1 MEADLSV
8 FLANKITWIVCGGM
22 AAMMLAAICALFF
35 VSRKSQKVM
44 ESMLGIMLQ
53 PERVKIHDASR
64 VLRTLMAEE
73 ISKIEAGFKTMSDT
87 LREQIAVA
95 NKLHEEL
102 GAQNEKLVATA
113 DAATKKLATMSQR
126 LDNTVSGL
134 RDVVNSETWHDVETA
149 TQRFSETVTE
159 LLAHIDTTSQEA
171 TSRIANIQG
180 QIDGWLESGRLLSE
194 RLTTEFESNGTQM
207 KDMSEQSAALREQLG
222 ALAQSVTDG
231 FGAVKSSAADYE
243 AVMTGNDKLL
253 GEHVAKMENFSK
265 QSKKQLTAQM
275 NTLTNTANVVGGQV
289 RLAESSIDK
298 QVRKLTDAVE
308 TLMASATATETSVRG
323 ISTELATL
331 TNRFNGEIK
340 EFATGVVSELKTVS
354 GVANVTLENTKT
366 AAGAFSES
374 VRAMATGVRETL
386 IEMNTA
392 HTQLS
397 GQSASLIKMSAETT
411 AQLQPLSALIE
422 KYYAA
427 LPDLSRGSA
436 ETTESLEKIVGSLN
450 EKISLMRS
458 TVDESMNAIS
468 DSSVKLEDLAGQ
480 SRQQMIDLMADYAKA
495 VNTMQ
500 TLNKQMMVARASAP
514 MDAIKAAPAD
524 SFARVSSQDFLQ
536 QSERLFEKMHEQSLD
551 LTRATGADIPDIV
564 WKKYHAGDKTIFSKW
579 LAKMMAAADKKRV
592 RDMLKSDAVFR
603 SQATQ
608 FVRSFDKVLTAS
620 RQADNADKLAATLIK
635 TDLGQIYAALKGHV

>member
-1 MEADLSV
+1 
-8 FLANKITWIVCGGM
+8 
-22 AAMMLAAICALFF
+22 
-35 VSRKSQKVM
+35 
-44 ESMLGIMLQ
+44 
-53 PERVKIHDASR
+53 
-64 VLRTLMAEE
+64 
-73 ISKIEAGFKTMSDT
+73 
-87 LREQIAVA
+87 
-95 NKLHEEL
+95 
-102 GAQNEKLVATA
+102 
-113 DAATKKLATMSQR
+113 
-126 LDNTVSGL
+126 
-134 RDVVNSETWHDVETA
+134 
-149 TQRFSETVTE
+149 
-159 LLAHIDTTSQEA
+159 
-171 TSRIANIQG
+171 
-180 QIDGWLESGRLLSE
+180 
-194 RLTTEFESNGTQM
+194 
-207 KDMSEQSAALREQLG
+207 
-222 ALAQSVTDG
+222 
-231 FGAVKSSAADYE
+231 
-243 AVMTGNDKLL
+243 
-253 GEHVAKMENFSK
+253 
-265 QSKKQLTAQM
+265 M
-275 NTLTNTANVVGGQV
+275 NTITNTANVVGGQV

-308 TLMASATATETSVRG
+308 TLMASATTTENSVRG

-411 AQLQPLSALIE
+411 AQLQPLSELIE

-436 ETTESLEKIVGSLN
+436 ETTQNLEKIVASLN
-450 EKISLMRS
+450 EKINLMRD
-458 TVDESMNAIS
+458 TVAQSMDTIS

-514 MDAIKAAPAD
+514 MDAIKSAPTE

-536 QSERLFEKMHEQSLD
+536 QSERMFDKMHEQSLD
-551 LTRATGADIPDIV
+551 LTRAAGADIPDVV

-592 RDMLKSDAVFR
+592 RDLLKSDAVFK
-603 SQATQ
+603 SQASQ
-608 FVRSFDKVLTAS
+608 FVRSFDKVLAAA
-620 RQADNADKLAATLIK
+620 RQADNADKLAATLLK
-635 TDLGQIYAALKGHV
+635 TDLGQIYTVLKTHL